1 MSKEL
6 FPTLYYICNLF
17 FKFTKYIQNLLNIN
31 LKYCLKYCLKMDFVI
46 KKVKIRE

>member
-6 FPTLYYICNLF
+6 FPTVYYICNLF

-31 LKYCLKYCLKMDFVI
+31 LKYCLKMDFVI